1 MKVFVVQ
8 KIKKAKKM
16 PLNEWSLGNFIDDSS
31 DIGLLD
37 LEVKKSVLRLESL
50 EIIFININK
59 CQTS

>member
-8 KIKKAKKM
+8 KIKKAKKL

-31 DIGLLD
+31 DLGLLD
-37 LEVKKSVLRLESL
+37 LEVKKSVLRLGSL